1 MKLFSRAILPYL
13 QEGDI
18 ILDISQPAQVLTFL
32 TKL

>member
-1 MKLFSRAILPYL
+1 MKLFSRAILPHL